1 MWIVSQGGVNVDC
14 ESAAVGE
21 GLMWI
26 VSQL

>member
-14 ESAAVGE
+14 ESAVVRE

-26 VSQL
+26 VSQV